1 MSQPLPAHD
10 DDLLRISSEEDAC
23 LERVVRNLEQ
33 QARGEQKRATIDYTA
48 DLVSLRDQ
56 IASARAEDI
65 PPLVEQM
72 ERLQALANRAS
83 VDKESSVDP
92 RSPYFGRMLLEE
104 GQRTRE
110 VLIGRGTHL
119 DTKNGV
125 RVVDWRDAP
134 VSRLYYRY
142 AEGDDYVET
151 FGEREVEGSVLVR
164 RSVTITDGALR
175 RVSCPQGNFAKSQKE
190 GWVRLDDSHLRL
202 SGGQGSALRPDGP
215 TRGKLGVGQS
225 LTDYEDKH
233 LKEIT
238 PLIDARQFELI
249 TQPDSGLVVI
259 QGGAGSGKTTIGLH
273 RLAYLSF
280 HDPRRFRPDKML
292 VIVFNEALVRY
303 IAQVLP
309 SLGLTGVGIRT
320 YQDWAARLR
329 ATSLPDLPR
338 VYSDETPGAVTKL
351 KKHPVMLQL
360 LEGYVAGLAER
371 VRQELL
377 PLLETDPNLEPGLVT
392 FQRSGERPL
401 LHRLHALRR
410 WIEDHEEAIDLSVRN
425 TSYRVI
431 DRSLES
437 FDDVTA
443 LWADLLTSRSLASD
457 FTRLA
462 PDAFRPGEVER
473 AHQWCVKQCNRVIG
487 ELEERIEA
495 LAEAQNREDP
505 EERSERRKRR
515 GDDDGGSRSDDE
527 PADEP
532 LRAIDG
538 LDIEDRATLDRE
550 DDTLLL
556 RLLQLVR
563 GPLRRG
569 QASKETLS
577 YEHVLIDEAQDLSP
591 VEMAVVFATVSRGQS
606 ITLAGD
612 TAQRLHMDNGFS
624 NWKTV
629 LGELGLS
636 HVEVEPLELSYRST
650 AEILEVAQ
658 AVLGPLRPEKAPLA
672 TRHGAPVELFQFGD
686 MGDAVA
692 MLGESLRELA
702 TSEPRAS
709 VAVVARYP
717 EQADLFYDGLKRADV
732 PYLRRVD
739 DQNFAFKP
747 GVDVTDIRQVKGLEF
762 DYVILVEL
770 TESSYPEEDET
781 RHLLHIG
788 VTRAAHQLWLLSSG
802 KPSRLLP
809 PDLRDRGY

>member
-1 MSQPLPAHD
+1 MSEPLPAHD
-10 DDLLRISSEEDAC
+10 EDLIRISTEEDAC
-23 LERVVRNLEQ
+23 LDRVVRNLGE
-33 QARGEQKRATIDYTA
+33 QARGEHKRATIDYTA

-56 IASARAEDI
+56 IAAARAEDI

-72 ERLQALANRAS
+72 ERLQALANRAT

-104 GQRTRE
+104 NGRQRE
-110 VLIGRGTHL
+110 VLVGRGTHL

-142 AEGDDYVET
+142 AEGDEYVET
-151 FGEREVEGSVLVR
+151 FGEREVEGSVVVR
-164 RSVTITDGALR
+164 RSVTIADGALR
-175 RVSCPQGNFAKSQKE
+175 RISCPQGNFGKSQKE

-215 TRGKLGVGQS
+215 RRGKLGVGQS

-338 VYSDETPGAVTKL
+338 IYSDETPGAVTKL

-392 FQRSGERPL
+392 FQRSAERPL

-410 WIEDHEEAIDLSVRN
+410 WIEDHEEAIELSVRN

-443 LWADLLTSRSLASD
+443 LWADLLTSRSLVQD

-462 PDAFRPGEVER
+462 PSSFRPGEVER
-473 AHQWCVKQCNRVIG
+473 AHQWCVKQCNRVIS

-495 LAEAQNREDP
+495 LAEAQSREDS

-515 GDDDGGSRSDDE
+515 SDDEGATRSDDE

-569 QASKETLS
+569 QATKETLS

-591 VEMAVVFATVSRGQS
+591 VEMAVVFATISRGQS

-624 NWKTV
+624 DWKTV

-702 TSEPRAS
+702 ISEPRAS

-747 GVDVTDIRQVKGLEF
+747 GVDVTDVRQVKGLEF